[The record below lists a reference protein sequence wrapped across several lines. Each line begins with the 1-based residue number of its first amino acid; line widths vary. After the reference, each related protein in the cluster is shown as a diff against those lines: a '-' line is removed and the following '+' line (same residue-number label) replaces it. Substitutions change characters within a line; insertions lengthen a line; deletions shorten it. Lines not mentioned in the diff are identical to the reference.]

1 MDWRKVAIGAAIAI
15 GGSMLTYVTTVV
27 IPAMEASG
35 DATLLALAAAFSI
48 GINMLRNYWKAKN
61 AGT

>member
-15 GGSMLTYVTTVV
+15 GGSTLTYVTTVV

-35 DATLLALAAAFSI
+35 DATLLALAAGFSI
-48 GINMLRNYWKAKN
+48 AINIYRNYRKAKN